1 MKKFNKKHLYW
12 MIPTLVIAIV
22 MLVLECLP
30 NGVEMVFKWPI
41 DIDAGI
47 FGSTT
52 EYYPYFS
59 GMPYGYGNI
68 APVFIGIFTLAVIIL
83 CIVNIFIDKIGIDI
97 AIVVL
102 NALKLICSSVEFIF
116 SRTAINWAVFAISIV
131 FTIYSSV
138 ELAFKV
144 KSKKS
149 TVSPADTTTDAQSE

>member
-1 MKKFNKKHLYW
+1 MKKFNVKHLYW

-47 FGSTT
+47 FGSRTD
-52 EYYPYFS
+52 YYPYFS
-59 GMPYGYGNI
+59 GMPYNYANF
-68 APVFIGIFTLAVIIL
+68 APIFIGIFTIAAIIL
-83 CIVNIFIDKIGIDI
+83 CVVNMFVDKMGIDI
-97 AIVVL
+97 AVLVL
-102 NALKLICSSVEFIF
+102 NALKLICSSVEFTF
-116 SRTAINWAVFAISIV
+116 SRTAINWAVFALSLIL
-131 FTIYSSV
+131 TIYSSV

-149 TVSPADTTTDAQSE
+149 AVSPADTTTDVQEN